1 VILGAFIFV
10 PLLLC
15 PSYFS
20 SDLTSHARKRKT
32 FARTKFMWPV
42 DNVINNHLLVQV
54 GFLWSWY
61 AGVCKLARYRCL
73 FSLWFPVCFPWLK
86 LRMHEIFQSQSVVS
100 PTQQATYIPYCK
112 VTLLHTLSS
121 NITTRVGKIVGEFLR
136 NPQCHG
142 NFSFD
147 IDIGINATGVLVI
160 NSYALNYTESHPNLM
175 PLN

>member
-1 VILGAFIFV
+1 
-10 PLLLC
+10 
-15 PSYFS
+15 
-20 SDLTSHARKRKT
+20 
-32 FARTKFMWPV
+32 
-42 DNVINNHLLVQV
+42 
-54 GFLWSWY
+54 
-61 AGVCKLARYRCL
+61 
-73 FSLWFPVCFPWLK
+73 
-86 LRMHEIFQSQSVVS
+86 MHEIFQSQSVVS

-136 NPQCHG
+136 NPQCRG